1 MTPEDAA
8 ITAKVYEILSR
19 GKKYQWRHII
29 SRQPWSAPFGI
40 ESIEDTNDDGG
51 TECGTFRAGIEVR
64 EAPAE
69 PREFIIGLDST
80 GFAVAVGNDR
90 VMLLCG
96 NNSSADVASQIRVRE
111 IIKGES

>member
-1 MTPEDAA
+1 MITKKQAE
-8 ITAKVYEILSR
+8 ITARVYSILAA
-19 GKKYQWRHII
+19 GQKYQWRHTADDT
-29 SRQPWSAPFGI
+29 WSKPFGL
-40 ESIEDTNDDGG
+40 EDMNSAEHPLADNL
-51 TECGTFRAGIEVR
+51 EIRMYK
-64 EAPAE
+64 E

-111 IIKGES
+111 IVKGES